1 MGETENKSLSQ
12 SISDNSTEIDS
23 MRLIE
28 VIVRLGGSIEQLF
41 DKFYKTFKL
50 SKPQFTALYKIYLTE
65 EEGIQLSVLGDQMSV
80 TRANIT
86 SLVDRMV
93 ARGLIKRI
101 TNENDRRSIKAVITK
116 EGIEILEKVL
126 PDKEVFTSE
135 VLNFLSD
142 KEKEHFYELLI
153 KVEKYLIANYFNK

>member
-1 MGETENKSLSQ
+1 MAEDKDLDHMVDSS
-12 SISDNSTEIDS
+12 STEIDS

-28 VIVRLGGSIEQLF
+28 IIVRLGGSIERLF

-50 SKPQFTALYKIYLTE
+50 SKPQFTALYRIYLTG
-65 EEGIQLSVLGDQMSV
+65 EEGIQMSALGDQMSV
-80 TRANIT
+80 SRANIT

-93 ARGLIKRI
+93 ARGLIERV
-101 TNENDRRSIKAVITK
+101 TNENDRRSVKAVITT
-116 EGIEILEKVL
+116 EGKEILEKVL

-153 KVEKYLIANYFNK
+153 KVEKYLIANYFNN